1 MYGFANVI
9 LIDGEGIDVK
19 QTSPWRAHWNMDYQ
33 QIQLPICSAITLPL
47 IMSCWCDTALP
58 C

>member
-1 MYGFANVI
+1 MHMYGFANVI

-19 QTSPWRAHWNMDYQ
+19 QTPPWRAHWNMDYQ

-47 IMSCWCDTALP
+47 VMSC
-58 C
+58 